1 LNTEIKGARQAAGLT
16 VGQLAAK
23 AGVSPAAV
31 AVAEKGGAIDLE
43 AKRQIATALE
53 IDLEALWPTRGP
65 GSSHPNGG
73 VGAAGRRGSKV
84 QRRGHRTP

>member
-1 LNTEIKGARQAAGLT
+1 VNTEIKGARQGAGLT

-31 AVAEKGGAIDLE
+31 AVAEKGGAIDAE
-43 AKRQIATALE
+43 AKQQIAAAL
-53 IDLEALWPTRGP
+53 DLDVEALWPSRDSR
-65 GSSHPNGG
+65 SSPASGG
-73 VGAAGRRGSKV
+73 VGPAGRRGSKV